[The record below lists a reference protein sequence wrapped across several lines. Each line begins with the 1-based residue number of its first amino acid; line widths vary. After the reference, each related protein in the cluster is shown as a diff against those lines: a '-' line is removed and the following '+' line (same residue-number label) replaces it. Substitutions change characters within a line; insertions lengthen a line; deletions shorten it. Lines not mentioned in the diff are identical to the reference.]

1 MTNEEKARIIAE
13 ENKCCYPEDMAYEDF
28 SDEECYTSA
37 LEMAEW
43 KDQQFKE
50 YLEKKKAE
58 IDRIDDYG
66 IYTTEISLTAQSNLL
81 DEIINEL
88 FKEE

>member
-1 MTNEEKARIIAE
+1 MNNMTNEEKATYIA
-13 ENKCCYPEDMAYEDF
+13 NANQCIDRSGYSSF
-28 SDEECYTSA
+28 EECKTSA

-50 YLEKKKAE
+50 YLETKRKDILAVGDE
-58 IDRIDDYG
+58 PRALR
-66 IYTTEISLTAQSNLL
+66 TEIAVL

-88 FKEE
+88 FKED